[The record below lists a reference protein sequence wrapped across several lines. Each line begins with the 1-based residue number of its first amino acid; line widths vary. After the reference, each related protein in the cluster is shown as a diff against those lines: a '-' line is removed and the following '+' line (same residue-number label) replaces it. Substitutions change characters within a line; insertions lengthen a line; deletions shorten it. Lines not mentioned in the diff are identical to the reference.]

1 MRKTLATTV
10 LLGIALLAGCGAQE
24 GETVFTAG
32 PNSSETN
39 GKAPRTGTYLLFTSM
54 SPNPTVTVTL
64 KEGDPIG
71 FHKTGDGKIQAFWK
85 DQTYDFDKQT
95 AQVYWKVEK

>member
-1 MRKTLATTV
+1 MRRTLAV
-10 LLGIALLAGCGAQE
+10 GLILALGLLAGCGSQE

-32 PNSSETN
+32 PNSADVN

-54 SPNPTVTVTL
+54 SPNPTITVKL
-64 KEGDPIG
+64 NEGDPMG
-71 FHKTGDGKIQAFWK
+71 FHKTSDGKIQAFWK
-85 DQTYDFDKQT
+85 DQTHDFDKQT